1 MKSIK
6 VLLPLFLT
14 FSLITS
20 CSNDDSKEEIIEE
33 EKTETTAPN
42 SLKSFTVDQNGD
54 IYSFYFH
61 YYDNKLDKLAYVNE
75 LNKITYYSFTYNALD
90 KIEETIKYEMNPNAT
105 SVDFGDS
112 NNFGNAESSIV
123 HSYHGNNTLQ
133 EVAGYIYAYNNNG
146 LTSQIMGLNMFP
158 TVNIFYD
165 ASNKIEKTETFET
178 QYDPG
183 FKQFLQFDNYNNPFY
198 YLFDEFGFVI
208 DKNLTGVS
216 YNGSTT
222 TSIGRIIKD
231 LYCISPYNITEKKEY
246 DESQWPSYT
255 VDYIYNTDNYPVEGV
270 FIAENLDTQVQTVR
284 YTINFD
290 YY

>member
-20 CSNDDSKEEIIEE
+20 CNNDDSKEEIIEE

-133 EVAGYIYAYNNNG
+133 EIAGYIYAYNNNG

-165 ASNKIEKTETFET
+165 ASNKIEKTETFEN

-183 FKQFLQFDNYNNPFY
+183 FKQFLQFDNNNNPFY

>member
-1 MKSIK
+1 MTQALS
-6 VLLPLFLT
+6 
-14 FSLITS
+14 
-20 CSNDDSKEEIIEE
+20 
-33 EKTETTAPN
+33 
-42 SLKSFTVDQNGD
+42 
-54 IYSFYFH
+54 SFY
-61 YYDNKLDKLAYVNE
+61 NL
-75 LNKITYYSFTYNALD
+75 
-90 KIEETIKYEMNPNAT
+90 TIIIIL
-105 SVDFGDS
+105 F
-112 NNFGNAESSIV
+112 I
-123 HSYHGNNTLQ
+123 
-133 EVAGYIYAYNNNG
+133 I
-146 LTSQIMGLNMFP
+146 
-158 TVNIFYD
+158 
-165 ASNKIEKTETFET
+165 
-178 QYDPG
+178 
-183 FKQFLQFDNYNNPFY
+183 

-216 YNGSTT
+216 YNGST

>member
-20 CSNDDSKEEIIEE
+20 CNNDDSKEEIIEE

-75 LNKITYYSFTYNALD
+75 LNKITYYSFTYNASD

-105 SVDFGDS
+105 SIDFGDS

-133 EVAGYIYAYNNNG
+133 EIAGYIYAYNNNG

-165 ASNKIEKTETFET
+165 ASNKIEKTETFEN

-255 VDYIYNTDNYPVEGV
+255 VDYTYNTDNYPVEGV